1 MAIMPLLARDLS
13 STPGRRRLMIAICTE
28 IRRGAFIAESVFIV
42 EKAFAN
48 SMNGMKGLGRQPDLW
63 ISRLDSRTVRRPV
76 LLIVDDETLG
86 LKTLASVFEDQD
98 YELVMAGTG
107 ADALRFLETG
117 KADLVLLDVMM
128 PGLDGF
134 EICRRIRSSRPGI
147 ADVPIL
153 LVTALDDR
161 RSRLVGLEAGA
172 DDFISKPIDRAE
184 IRARVRTI
192 TRLNRS
198 GRLQE
203 EMDHSQQAMS
213 ELREYSR
220 RLDVLREIDRSI
232 LMAASAREIAA
243 GVLPLLRMLIPFK
256 HAAIYKRDQ
265 RGQSIRLLAEEGN
278 RPLLAAVGDPL
289 TLTDLGMELESA
301 SAGYVPLMLEPSKQ
315 DALARVSQLL
325 LASAGV
331 GVIMAAPLTLKD
343 RLLGVLLLGA
353 ERPMDLTGIHAQI
366 AQEVGA
372 IVSLALAHAELLD
385 NLTRSHGQLES
396 LSHRLLQVREEE
408 LRRIARELHDEIGQ
422 SLAILN
428 LNLARA
434 RKAAETPR
442 SRESL
447 EDCGELVAG
456 VMTKVRGLSLDLHPA
471 LLDDFGI
478 VTALRKTCR
487 DAGKPDRSSS
497 PSRCRRVDRP
507 AGPRHGD
514 CLLPRGPG
522 GAYQRDSSC
531 PGQHG
536 EDPPGSPHRAA
547 ESLGCGRRGGFR
559 CRGCAGAGGGRG
571 QPGSPGHEGASLAGR
586 GRAPDHFDPGHGL
599 GDQGVFPRY
608 QVGQVIPAGQ
618 TLADRF
624 HFLRSSGLP
633 G

>member
-1 MAIMPLLARDLS
+1 
-13 STPGRRRLMIAICTE
+13 
-28 IRRGAFIAESVFIV
+28 VFIM
-42 EKAFAN
+42 EEAFAN
-48 SMNGMKGLGRQPDLW
+48 SMGRLKGPGSQPDVW
-63 ISRLDSRTVRRPV
+63 ISPLDSGTVQRPV

-107 ADALRFLETG
+107 VEALRFLETCR
-117 KADLVLLDVMM
+117 ADLVLLDVMM
-128 PGLDGF
+128 PGLDGY
-134 EICRRIRSSRPGI
+134 EICRRIRLSRPGI

-184 IRARVRTI
+184 IRARVKTI

-203 EMDHSQQAMS
+203 EMVHTQQAMS

-232 LMAASAREIAA
+232 LMAASVREIAA
-243 GVLPLLRMLIPFK
+243 GVLPLLHMLIPFK
-256 HAAIYKRDQ
+256 HAAIYKRDH
-265 RGQSIRLLAEEGN
+265 RGESIRLLAEEGN
-278 RPLLAAVGDPL
+278 RPFLAAVGDPL
-289 TLTDLGMELESA
+289 TLADLGVEFEFA
-301 SAGYVPLMLEPSKQ
+301 SAGNAPLMLELSKQ
-315 DALARVSQLL
+315 GAMARVSQQL

-331 GVIMAAPLTLKD
+331 GVMMAAPLTLKD

-353 ERPMDLTGIHAQI
+353 EHPSDLTGIHAQI

-385 NLTRSHGQLES
+385 NVTRSHGQLES

-442 SRESL
+442 SRQSL

-456 VMTKVRGLSLDLHPA
+456 LMTKVRGLSLDLHPA

-478 VTALRKTCR
+478 VTALRRHIETLAGR
-487 DAGKPDRSSS
+487 IDLHLLLDADESIGRLDPEMETV
-497 PSRCRRVDRP
+497 CFRVVQEALTNVIRHARASTAKIRLALR
-507 AGPRHGD
+507 AGRLKVSVVDDG
-514 CLLPRGPG
+514 
-522 GAYQRDSSC
+522 
-531 PGQHG
+531 
-536 EDPPGSPHRAA
+536 
-547 ESLGCGRRGGFR
+547 GGFDAEAAME
-559 CRGCAGAGGGRG
+559 RGVG
-571 QPGSPGHEGASLAGR
+571 GASLGLLGMR
-586 GRAPDHFDPGHGL
+586 ERVSLVGGELQIISTPGKGSEIK
-599 GDQGVFPRY
+599 VSFP
-608 QVGQVIPAGQ
+608 V
-618 TLADRF
+618 T
-624 HFLRSSGLP
+624 RSGK
-633 G
+633 